1 MDPNDIQLPFG
12 LSPAKHR
19 TRKPAAR
26 PSTKPPRK
34 DERSDDIVIK
44 SRSSPVKEKKKAIA
58 SSRIREFS
66 DTEELEPIPMMP
78 MTPIP
83 PRNPSS
89 SSRDRRKY
97 EKLREESFNERGNS
111 RPTLEEQRIRY
122 AALDE
127 LQRLQSQI
135 QRHAL
140 STYADD
146 RMDERRHREELDR
159 QMYRDRTDERHH
171 RERLEHSMM
180 SHYAA
185 DRSADRQ
192 FELAKMRIEH
202 VEPLT
207 KANIMARQ
215 QSLLEQDAALD
226 RHIRRQQHHN
236 ELIRLHQAYRSIS
249 RADRLD
255 AVLREFHVQNRD
267 YDDVWLSR
275 PHEESYMMGHKRYT
289 YSHLLL
295 GVAEIIWDEAND
307 NIIVNFRN
315 GTQKVIPANG
325 QFWKPEYFG
334 AEIAVI
340 RFFRY
345 INVREVEEENARSC
359 PHCPYCDVS

>member
-1 MDPNDIQLPFG
+1 MQKLDPNDIQLPFG

-44 SRSSPVKEKKKAIA
+44 SRPSPVKEKKKSIA

-66 DTEELEPIPMMP
+66 DTEELEPIPMIP

-97 EKLREESFNERGNS
+97 EKLREE
-111 RPTLEEQRIRY
+111 PTLEEQRIRY

-127 LQRLQSQI
+127 LQRLQSDELQRLQSQM

-202 VEPLT
+202 AEPLA

-226 RHIRRQQHHN
+226 RHIRRTTASQ
-236 ELIRLHQAYRSIS
+236 
-249 RADRLD
+249 
-255 AVLREFHVQNRD
+255 
-267 YDDVWLSR
+267 
-275 PHEESYMMGHKRYT
+275 
-289 YSHLLL
+289 
-295 GVAEIIWDEAND
+295 
-307 NIIVNFRN
+307 
-315 GTQKVIPANG
+315 
-325 QFWKPEYFG
+325 
-334 AEIAVI
+334 
-340 RFFRY
+340 
-345 INVREVEEENARSC
+345 
-359 PHCPYCDVS
+359 